1 MFCTFG
7 TQIAVYSMPAL
18 LKCGLVPLVAN
29 AILDGHLPIIFGAIL
44 EPNFY
49 PFFGVPSLVD
59 FPVSLGFLRLGGG
72 FRPVFGRVLDRT
84 FLFILETSVTAS
96 RAVFQWSVFMT
107 IPSADGLA
115 KLKHSAARWLTSRL
129 RYFYRLFDDRC

>member
-1 MFCTFG
+1 MRFWTVIYPSF
-7 TQIAVYSMPAL
+7 
-18 LKCGLVPLVAN
+18 
-29 AILDGHLPIIFGAIL
+29 L

-84 FLFILETSVTAS
+84 FLFIFGSLRDCS
-96 RAVFQWSVFMT
+96 RTVFERQIFVT

-115 KLKHSAARWLTSRL
+115 KLKHSAARWLN
-129 RYFYRLFDDRC
+129 

>member
-7 TQIAVYSMPAL
+7 TQITVYSMPAL
-18 LKCGLVPLVAN
+18 RKCGLVPLVAN

-59 FPVSLGFLRLGGG
+59 FPISLVFLRLGGG

-84 FLFILETSVTAS
+84 FLFIFGSLQDCS
-96 RAVFQWSVFMT
+96 RAVFERQIFVT
-107 IPSADGLA
+107 IPSLRMDSPHL
-115 KLKHSAARWLTSRL
+115 LDLSCHRL
-129 RYFYRLFDDRC
+129 VTYDTC